1 MDRRTFLNGVVIGT
15 ASVSSLRG
23 QQVRSPNDRV
33 TVCVMG
39 VRGRGGS
46 LLNTF
51 ASLPDVDVKYVCDL
65 DESVLAARVEQ
76 TAAKTGRQPQ
86 AISRSN

>member
-1 MDRRTFLNGVVIGT
+1 MDRRVFLETT
-15 ASVSSLRG
+15 AAGLASATAVLA

-51 ASLPDVDVKYVCDL
+51 ASLPDVDVKL
-65 DESVLAARVEQ
+65 RL
-76 TAAKTGRQPQ
+76 
-86 AISRSN
+86 